1 VTAFPASTQLRDQF
15 AHSPYQVCK
24 GLACFKMGVALY
36 ASNSKILQIAKQFIE
51 IEGYMSR

>member
-1 VTAFPASTQLRDQF
+1 
-15 AHSPYQVCK
+15 
-24 GLACFKMGVALY
+24 MGVALY